1 MKKTI
6 FFLLI
11 TVASIHQA
19 HSQGNVE
26 VDGVLH
32 LIQPFSNI
40 SFYDSD
46 SVQKGL
52 ISFDSDAL
60 RIDNDLD
67 GGNVDISSEDQIR
80 LITDNTVRL
89 QIDVNGHAIMG
100 GPDTE
105 ARLALWHN
113 SAANK
118 PTLELRETA
127 GDDFARIQF
136 RSLPTVDDRFF
147 SINANPG
154 SAGEPKMHIYYK
166 KNAVTG
172 YNLIS
177 VDADDRLVGIHKT
190 SPEAHLHI
198 KQRTAGEE
206 ALALENDTDGDKWSF
221 EVAPDDLLLYY
232 NGTLVGI
239 FDDASGSYAPSDQRL
254 KHSISDLSD
263 RTLEKVMQLN
273 PRAYYYK
280 HTQNPQRKEYGF
292 IAQEI
297 QSIFPEIVGQMDESE
312 YLMLKYTDFI
322 PILTKAMQEQQR
334 QILDLQE
341 EVAALKL
348 R

>member
-1 MKKTI
+1 MKKI
-6 FFLLI
+6 LVFLLI
-11 TVASIHQA
+11 TAASYHLA
-19 HSQGNVE
+19 YTQGNVE
-26 VDGVLH
+26 IDGTLH
-32 LIQPFSNI
+32 LVQPFSNI

-52 ISFDSDAL
+52 ISFENHAL

-67 GGNVDISSEDQIR
+67 SGDVDISSEDQIR
-80 LITDNTVRL
+80 LITGNTVRL
-89 QIDVNGHAIMG
+89 QIDDAGHAIMG
-100 GPDTE
+100 GPATD

-113 SAANK
+113 SDSDK

-127 GDDFARIQF
+127 GDDFTRLQF

-154 SAGEPKMHIYYK
+154 SAGEPKMHIYYQ
-166 KNAVTG
+166 KNAVSG

-177 VDADDRLVGIHKT
+177 IDADDRLVGIHKT

-198 KQRTAGEE
+198 KQRSAGEE

-221 EVAPDDLLLYY
+221 EVAADDLLLYY
-232 NGTLVGI
+232 NGSLVGT
-239 FDDASGSYAPSDQRL
+239 FDDASGSYSPSDQRL
-254 KHSISDLSD
+254 KHSICDLSD
-263 RTLEKVMQLN
+263 RILKKVMQLK
-273 PRAYYYK
+273 PRAYYYN

-322 PILTKAMQEQQR
+322 PILTKAIQEQQR
-334 QILDLQE
+334 QIVVLQE
-341 EVAALKL
+341 KVEALTT